1 MGTLSNFLASRKT
14 PGLSLEQLGLFES
27 DLAPAGKPLMVAI
40 DRLDEDPD
48 NPRKEFPP
56 EAIEELA
63 QDIAQ
68 RGILQPIVVSDR
80 NDKGR
85 YLIRFGSR
93 RWRAAIQAGLTTV
106 PVIFAVE
113 ARNAYDQV
121 AENLKRQNLSP
132 LELAQF
138 IRRRADAG
146 ESNAEVG
153 RQLGMDLST
162 VAHHLALL
170 SLPPVFDQALRSGRC
185 ESPRT
190 LHELSRLHDK
200 QPEQVTALVAGTEP
214 ITREAVASLRDA
226 ARMVAP
232 AADRPPPTPPRPDK
246 VAQALA
252 RATELCD
259 RLDAALQRLNRSGG
273 IDALP
278 HDQVASL
285 RQRVAELAA
294 RLTPETTPVS
304 AEAGHGK
311 ASA

>member
-1 MGTLSNFLASRKT
+1 MGSLTNFLANRKT
-14 PGLSLEQLGLFES
+14 PGLHLDQLNLFEGRPAPTG
-27 DLAPAGKPLMVAI
+27 LALMVPV
-40 DRLDEDPD
+40 DQLDEDPD
-48 NPRKEFPP
+48 NPRKDFPP
-56 EAIEELA
+56 DAIEELA

-80 NDKGR
+80 TDKGR

-93 RWRAAIQAGLTTV
+93 RWRAAVQAGLTTV
-106 PVIFAVE
+106 PVVFAVE

-138 IRRRADAG
+138 IRRRVDAG
-146 ESNAEVG
+146 ESNSEVG
-153 RQLGMDLST
+153 RQLGMDLTT

-170 SLPPVFDQALRSGRC
+170 SLPPVLDQALKNGRC

-190 LHELSRLHDK
+190 LHELSRLHGG
-200 QPEQVTALVAGTEP
+200 QPEQVAALVAGTEP

-226 ARMVAP
+226 ARVVVP
-232 AADRPPPTPPRPDK
+232 AADKQASTQTRPAK
-246 VAQALA
+246 MAQALA
-252 RATELCD
+252 RATGLCD
-259 RLDAALQRLNRSGG
+259 RLDAALLRLNRSGG

-278 HDQVASL
+278 HDQVLAL

-294 RLTPETTPVS
+294 RLAPETTSVS
-304 AEAGHGK
+304 AEDNHGK
-311 ASA
+311 A

>member
-1 MGTLSNFLASRKT
+1 MGSLTNFLANRKS
-14 PGLSLEQLGLFES
+14 PGLHLDQLNLFE
-27 DLAPAGKPLMVAI
+27 GKPVPTGLALMVPV
-40 DRLDEDPD
+40 DQLDEDPD

-56 EAIEELA
+56 EAIDELA

-68 RGILQPIVVSDR
+68 RGILQPVVVSDR

-138 IRRRADAG
+138 IRRRVDAG

-153 RQLGMDLST
+153 RQLGMDLTT

-170 SLPPVFDQALRSGRC
+170 SLPPVLDQALRNGRC

-190 LHELSRLHDK
+190 LHELSRLHEE
-200 QPEQVTALVAGTEP
+200 QPEQVAALVAGTEP

-226 ARMVAP
+226 ARVVAP
-232 AADRPPPTPPRPDK
+232 PVDKPAPTSPRPDK

-252 RATELCD
+252 RATGLCD
-259 RLDAALQRLNRSGG
+259 RLDAALLRLNRSGG
-273 IDALP
+273 IDTLP
-278 HDQVASL
+278 HDQVLAL
-285 RQRVAELAA
+285 HQRVAELAA
-294 RLTPETTPVS
+294 RLTPETSPVS

>member
-1 MGTLSNFLASRKT
+1 MGALSNFLANRKT
-14 PGLSLEQLGLFES
+14 PGLNLDQLDLFEGRPVPTG
-27 DLAPAGKPLMVAI
+27 LALPVPV
-40 DRLDEDPD
+40 DQLDEDPD

-68 RGILQPIVVSDR
+68 RGMLQPIVVGDR
-80 NDKGR
+80 NDQGR

-138 IRRRADAG
+138 IRRRVDAG

-153 RQLGMDLST
+153 RQLGMDLTT
-162 VAHHLALL
+162 VAHYLALL
-170 SLPPVFDQALRSGRC
+170 SLPPVLDQALRSGRC

-190 LHELSRLHDK
+190 LHELSRLHEE
-200 QPEQVTALVAGTEP
+200 QPEQVAALVSGTKP
-214 ITREAVASLRDA
+214 ITRETVASLRDA
-226 ARMVAP
+226 ARVVEP
-232 AADRPPPTPPRPDK
+232 TADRPTAMPPRPDK
-246 VAQALA
+246 MAQALA
-252 RATELCD
+252 RATGLCD
-259 RLDAALQRLNRSGG
+259 RLDTALQRLSRSGG
-273 IDALP
+273 IDAIP
-278 HDQVASL
+278 HNQLLAL

-294 RLTPETTPVS
+294 RLSPDTTPVR

>member
-1 MGTLSNFLASRKT
+1 MGSLTNFLANRKT
-14 PGLSLEQLGLFES
+14 SGLSLEQLGLFES
-27 DLAPAGKPLMVAI
+27 ELAPTGKPLMVAI
-40 DRLDEDPD
+40 DRLVEDPD
-48 NPRKEFPP
+48 NPRKAFPP

-68 RGILQPIVVSDR
+68 RGILQP
-80 NDKGR
+80 
-85 YLIRFGSR
+85 IRFGSR

-132 LELAQF
+132 IELAQF
-138 IRRRADAG
+138 IRRRVDAG

-162 VAHHLALL
+162 VAHHLALHN
-170 SLPPVFDQALRSGRC
+170 LPPVLDQALRNGRC

-190 LHELSRLHDK
+190 LHELSRLHEE
-200 QPEQVTALVAGTEP
+200 QPEQVAALVAGMEP
-214 ITREAVASLRDA
+214 ITREAVASLRDR
-226 ARMVAP
+226 ARMVTP
-232 AADRPPPTPPRPDK
+232 AADKATPMTPRPDK

-252 RATELCD
+252 RASGLCE
-259 RLDAALQRLNRSGG
+259 RLDAALLRLNRAGG

-278 HDQVASL
+278 HDQALAL

-294 RLTPETTPVS
+294 RLAPEVTHCS

>member
-1 MGTLSNFLASRKT
+1 MGSLTNFLANRKP
-14 PGLSLEQLGLFES
+14 PGINLDQLNLFE
-27 DLAPAGKPLMVAI
+27 GKPVPTGLALMVPI
-40 DRLDEDPD
+40 DQLDEDPD

-68 RGILQPIVVSDR
+68 RGMLQPIVVSDR
-80 NDKGR
+80 DAQGR

-106 PVIFAVE
+106 PIIFAVE

-121 AENLKRQNLSP
+121 AENLKRQNLTP

-138 IRRRADAG
+138 IQRRVDAG
-146 ESNAEVG
+146 ESNAEIG

-170 SLPPVFDQALRSGRC
+170 SLPPVLDQALRSGRC

-190 LHELSRLHDK
+190 LHELSRLHEE
-200 QPEQVTALVAGTEP
+200 QPEQVVALVAGTEP

-226 ARMVAP
+226 ARVVAP
-232 AADRPPPTPPRPDK
+232 TADRPAPIASRPDK

-252 RATELCD
+252 RATGLCE

-273 IDALP
+273 IDTLP
-278 HDQVASL
+278 HDQVLAL

>member
-1 MGTLSNFLASRKT
+1 MGSLSNFLASRKT
-14 PGLSLEQLGLFES
+14 PGLNLDQLDLFE
-27 DLAPAGKPLMVAI
+27 GKPVPTGLALPVPI
-40 DRLDEDPD
+40 DQLDEDPD

-63 QDIAQ
+63 QDIAR
-68 RGILQPIVVSDR
+68 RGMLQPIVVGDR
-80 NDKGR
+80 NDQGR

-93 RWRAAIQAGLTTV
+93 RWRAAIQAGLTSV
-106 PVIFAVE
+106 PVVFAVE

-138 IRRRADAG
+138 IRLRVEAG

-153 RQLGMDLST
+153 RQLGMDLTT

-170 SLPPVFDQALRSGRC
+170 SLPPVLDQALKSGRC

-190 LHELSRLHDK
+190 LHELSRLYED
-200 QPEQVTALVAGTEP
+200 QPEQVVALVSGAGP

-226 ARMVAP
+226 ARLVTP
-232 AADRPPPTPPRPDK
+232 AADKPAPTPPRPNK

-252 RATELCD
+252 RASGLCE

-278 HDQVASL
+278 HDQVLAL

-294 RLTPETTPVS
+294 RLAPETTPVS

-311 ASA
+311 ASP

>member
-1 MGTLSNFLASRKT
+1 MGALSNFLANRKS
-14 PGLSLEQLGLFES
+14 PGLSLDQLDLFE
-27 DLAPAGKPLMVAI
+27 GKPVPTGLALLVPV
-40 DRLDEDPD
+40 DQLDEDPD
-48 NPRKEFPP
+48 NPRKEFSA

-68 RGILQPIVVSDR
+68 RGMLQPIVVSDR

-113 ARNAYDQV
+113 VRNAYDQV

-138 IRRRADAG
+138 IRRRVDAG

-170 SLPPVFDQALRSGRC
+170 SLPPVLEQALRSGRC

-190 LHELSRLHDK
+190 LHELSRLHK
-200 QPEQVTALVAGTEP
+200 EQPEQVAALVAGSEP
-214 ITREAVASLRDA
+214 ITRETVASLRDA
-226 ARMVAP
+226 TRMVAP
-232 AADRPPPTPPRPDK
+232 PADRPAPTPPSPDK
-246 VAQALA
+246 MAQALA
-252 RATELCD
+252 RATGLCD
-259 RLDAALQRLNRSGG
+259 RLDIALQRLSRSGG

-278 HDQVASL
+278 HDQLLAL

-294 RLTPETTPVS
+294 RLAPENIPVR

>member
-1 MGTLSNFLASRKT
+1 MGSLSNFLANRKP
-14 PGLSLEQLGLFES
+14 PGINLDQLNLFE
-27 DLAPAGKPLMVAI
+27 GKPVPTGLALLVPVEQ
-40 DRLDEDPD
+40 LDEDPD

-56 EAIEELA
+56 EFIEELA

-138 IRRRADAG
+138 IRRRVDAG

-170 SLPPVFDQALRSGRC
+170 SLPPVLDQALRSGRC

-190 LHELSRLHDK
+190 LHELSRLHEE
-200 QPEQVTALVAGTEP
+200 QPEQVAALVAGTEP

-226 ARMVAP
+226 ARVVAP
-232 AADRPPPTPPRPDK
+232 AADRPPPTTPRPDK
-246 VAQALA
+246 MAQALA
-252 RATELCD
+252 RATGLCD
-259 RLDAALQRLNRSGG
+259 RLDAALQRLSCSGG
-273 IDALP
+273 IDTLP
-278 HDQVASL
+278 HDQVLAL
-285 RQRVAELAA
+285 RQRVTELAA
-294 RLTPETTPVS
+294 RLTPETMPVS
-304 AEAGHGK
+304 PESDHGN

>member
-1 MGTLSNFLASRKT
+1 MGSLTNFLANRKP
-14 PGLSLEQLGLFES
+14 PGINLDQLNLFE
-27 DLAPAGKPLMVAI
+27 GKPVPTGLALPIPV
-40 DRLDEDPD
+40 DQLDEDPD

-63 QDIAQ
+63 QDITQ
-68 RGILQPIVVSDR
+68 RGMLQPIVVSDR
-80 NDKGR
+80 DDKGR

-106 PVIFAVE
+106 PVVFAVE

-138 IRRRADAG
+138 IRRRVDAG

-170 SLPPVFDQALRSGRC
+170 SLPPVLNQAFKDGRC

-190 LHELSRLHDK
+190 LHELSRLHEE
-200 QPEQVTALVAGTEP
+200 QPEQVAALVAGTEP
-214 ITREAVASLRDA
+214 ITREAVASLRDS
-226 ARMVAP
+226 ARTVTP
-232 AADRPPPTPPRPDK
+232 AADKAASLQQRPDK
-246 VAQALA
+246 MAQALA
-252 RATELCD
+252 RASGLCD
-259 RLDAALQRLNRSGG
+259 RLDAALLRLNRSGG

-278 HDQVASL
+278 HDQVMAL
-285 RQRVAELAA
+285 RQRVAELSA
-294 RLTPETTPVS
+294 RLAPETTPVS

-311 ASA
+311 ASP

>member
-1 MGTLSNFLASRKT
+1 MRALSNLHAPRKT
-14 PGLSLEQLGLFES
+14 RELDLDQLGLFGS
-27 DLAPAGKPLMVAI
+27 DLVPTGKPLMVAI

-48 NPRKEFPP
+48 NPRKAFPP
-56 EAIEELA
+56 EAIDELA

-106 PVIFAVE
+106 PVVFAVE
-113 ARNAYDQV
+113 ARDAYDQV

-170 SLPPVFDQALRSGRC
+170 SLPPVLDQALRSGRC

-190 LHELSRLHDK
+190 LHELSRLHEE

-214 ITREAVASLRDA
+214 ITREAVACLRDSTRDVTLA
-226 ARMVAP
+226 ANKPAP
-232 AADRPPPTPPRPDK
+232 TTPRPDK
-246 VAQALA
+246 
-252 RATELCD
+252 
-259 RLDAALQRLNRSGG
+259 
-273 IDALP
+273 
-278 HDQVASL
+278 
-285 RQRVAELAA
+285 
-294 RLTPETTPVS
+294 
-304 AEAGHGK
+304 
-311 ASA
+311 

>member
-1 MGTLSNFLASRKT
+1 MGALSNFLANRKS
-14 PGLSLEQLGLFES
+14 PGLSLDQLDLFE
-27 DLAPAGKPLMVAI
+27 GKPVPTGLALLVPV
-40 DRLDEDPD
+40 DQLDEDPD

-68 RGILQPIVVSDR
+68 RGMLQPIVVSDR

-138 IRRRADAG
+138 IRLRVDAG

-170 SLPPVFDQALRSGRC
+170 SLPPVLDQALRSGRC

-190 LHELSRLHDK
+190 LHELSRLHEE
-200 QPEQVTALVAGTEP
+200 QPEQVAALVAGTEL

-226 ARMVAP
+226 ARVIAP
-232 AADRPPPTPPRPDK
+232 TSTAMTPRPDK
-246 VAQALA
+246 MAQALA
-252 RATELCD
+252 RATDLCD

-278 HDQVASL
+278 HDQVLAL

-294 RLTPETTPVS
+294 RLTSETTPVS
-304 AEAGHGK
+304 PEAGHGN

>member
-1 MGTLSNFLASRKT
+1 MQTGLALVV
-14 PGLSLEQLGLFES
+14 P
-27 DLAPAGKPLMVAI
+27 I
-40 DRLDEDPD
+40 DQLDEDPD
-48 NPRKEFPP
+48 NPRKNFPP

-63 QDIAQ
+63 QDIVQ

-106 PVIFAVE
+106 PVIFAVD
-113 ARNAYDQV
+113 ARDAYDQV

-138 IRRRADAG
+138 IRRRVDAG

-170 SLPPVFDQALRSGRC
+170 SLPPVLDQALKNGRC

-190 LHELSRLHDK
+190 LHELSRLHEE
-200 QPEQVTALVAGTEP
+200 QPEQVAALVGGTEP
-214 ITREAVASLRDA
+214 ITREAVASLRDS
-226 ARMVAP
+226 ARMVTPIADK
-232 AADRPPPTPPRPDK
+232 AASLQQRPDK
-246 VAQALA
+246 MAQALA
-252 RATELCD
+252 RASGLCD
-259 RLDAALQRLNRSGG
+259 RLDAALLRLNRSGG

-278 HDQVASL
+278 HDQLLAL
-285 RQRVAELAA
+285 RQRVSELAA
-294 RLTPETTPVS
+294 RLAPETTPVR

>member
-1 MGTLSNFLASRKT
+1 MADLD
-14 PGLSLEQLGLFES
+14 QLNLFE
-27 DLAPAGKPLMVAI
+27 GKPVPTGLALMVPI
-40 DRLDEDPD
+40 DQLDEDPD

-80 NDKGR
+80 DAKGR

-138 IRRRADAG
+138 IRRRVDAG
-146 ESNAEVG
+146 ESNAEVA

-170 SLPPVFDQALRSGRC
+170 ALPPVLDGALKAGVANPRARS
-185 ESPRT
+185 T
-190 LHELSRLHDK
+190 
-200 QPEQVTALVAGTEP
+200 
-214 ITREAVASLRDA
+214 
-226 ARMVAP
+226 
-232 AADRPPPTPPRPDK
+232 
-246 VAQALA
+246 
-252 RATELCD
+252 
-259 RLDAALQRLNRSGG
+259 N
-273 IDALP
+273 
-278 HDQVASL
+278 
-285 RQRVAELAA
+285 
-294 RLTPETTPVS
+294 
-304 AEAGHGK
+304 
-311 ASA
+311 

>member
-1 MGTLSNFLASRKT
+1 MGSLTNFLANRKT
-14 PGLSLEQLGLFES
+14 SGLSLEQLGLFDGE
-27 DLAPAGKPLMVAI
+27 LAPTGKPLMVAI
-40 DRLDEDPD
+40 DRLVEDPD

-80 NDKGR
+80 EVKDR

-93 RWRAAIQAGLTTV
+93 RWRAAIQAGLTEV
-106 PVIFAVE
+106 PIVFA
-113 ARNAYDQV
+113 AQQRNAYDQV

-138 IRRRADAG
+138 IGRRVDAG

-153 RQLGMDLST
+153 RQLGMDLTT

-170 SLPPVFDQALRSGRC
+170 SLPPVLDQALKEGRC

-190 LHELSRLHDK
+190 LHELSRLHEE
-200 QPEQVTALVAGTEP
+200 QPEQVAALVTGAEP

-226 ARMVAP
+226 SRVVAP
-232 AADRPPPTPPRPDK
+232 AADKPPQPRPEK
-246 VAQALA
+246 MAQALA
-252 RATELCD
+252 RASGLCE
-259 RLDAALQRLNRSGG
+259 RLDVALQRLNRTGG

-278 HDQVASL
+278 QDQVMAL

-294 RLTPETTPVS
+294 RLAPEATQSGAEVQHGTPT
-304 AEAGHGK
+304 A
-311 ASA
+311 

>member
-1 MGTLSNFLASRKT
+1 MGALSNFLANRKT
-14 PGLSLEQLGLFES
+14 PRLNLDQLDLFEGRPVPTGLALPVPV
-27 DLAPAGKPLMVAI
+27 DL
-40 DRLDEDPD
+40 LDEDPD

-68 RGILQPIVVSDR
+68 RGMLQPIVVSDR
-80 NDKGR
+80 NDQGR

-121 AENLKRQNLSP
+121 AENLKRQNLSS

-138 IRRRADAG
+138 IRLRVDAG

-170 SLPPVFDQALRSGRC
+170 SLPPVLDQALRSGRC

-190 LHELSRLHDK
+190 LHELSRLHEE
-200 QPEQVTALVAGTEP
+200 QPEQVAALVSGSEP

-226 ARMVAP
+226 ALVVAP
-232 AADRPPPTPPRPDK
+232 LADKPTQTPPRPDK
-246 VAQALA
+246 MAQALA
-252 RATELCD
+252 RATGLCD
-259 RLDAALQRLNRSGG
+259 RLDTALQRLSRSGG

-278 HDQVASL
+278 HDQLLAL
-285 RQRVAELAA
+285 RQRVAELSA
-294 RLTPETTPVS
+294 RLAPEITPVR

-311 ASA
+311 APA

>member
-1 MGTLSNFLASRKT
+1 MGSLTNFLANRKS
-14 PGLSLEQLGLFES
+14 PCLHLDQLNLFEGRPVPTG
-27 DLAPAGKPLMVAI
+27 LALMVPV
-40 DRLDEDPD
+40 DQLHEDPD
-48 NPRKEFPP
+48 NPRKAFPP
-56 EAIEELA
+56 EAIDELA
-63 QDIAQ
+63 QDVAQ
-68 RGILQPIVVSDR
+68 RGILQPIVVSDWD
-80 NDKGR
+80 DKGR

-138 IRRRADAG
+138 IRRRVDAG

-170 SLPPVFDQALRSGRC
+170 SLPPVLDQALRSGRC

-190 LHELSRLHDK
+190 LHELSRLHEE
-200 QPEQVTALVAGTEP
+200 QPEQVAALVAGTEP

-232 AADRPPPTPPRPDK
+232 LLTSRHRRPRDRTRWRKHWPVPP
-246 VAQALA
+246 
-252 RATELCD
+252 
-259 RLDAALQRLNRSGG
+259 
-273 IDALP
+273 
-278 HDQVASL
+278 
-285 RQRVAELAA
+285 
-294 RLTPETTPVS
+294 
-304 AEAGHGK
+304 
-311 ASA
+311 ASATAWTPRCSG

>member
-1 MGTLSNFLASRKT
+1 MGSLTNFLANRKP
-14 PGLSLEQLGLFES
+14 PGINLDQLNLFE
-27 DLAPAGKPLMVAI
+27 GKPVPTGLALLVPV
-40 DRLDEDPD
+40 DQLDEDPD
-48 NPRKEFPP
+48 NPRKEFPA

-68 RGILQPIVVSDR
+68 RGMLQPIVVSDR
-80 NDKGR
+80 DDKGR

-132 LELAQF
+132 FELAQF
-138 IRRRADAG
+138 IRRRVDAG

-170 SLPPVFDQALRSGRC
+170 SLPPVLDQALRSGRC

-190 LHELSRLHDK
+190 LHELSRLHEE
-200 QPEQVTALVAGTEP
+200 QPEQVEALVAGTEL

-226 ARMVAP
+226 ARVVAP
-232 AADRPPPTPPRPDK
+232 ASTAMTPRPDK
-246 VAQALA
+246 MAQALA
-252 RATELCD
+252 RATGLCD
-259 RLDAALQRLNRSGG
+259 RLDTALLRLSRSGG

-278 HDQVASL
+278 HDQVLAL

-294 RLTPETTPVS
+294 RLAPETTPVR

-311 ASA
+311 ASP

>member
-1 MGTLSNFLASRKT
+1 MGSLTNFLANRK
-14 PGLSLEQLGLFES
+14 PPRINLDQLNLFE
-27 DLAPAGKPLMVAI
+27 GKPVPTGLALMVPT
-40 DRLDEDPD
+40 DQLDEDPD
-48 NPRKEFPP
+48 NPRKAFPP

-80 NDKGR
+80 DDKGR

-138 IRRRADAG
+138 IRRRVDAG

-170 SLPPVFDQALRSGRC
+170 SLPPVLDQALKSGRC

-190 LHELSRLHDK
+190 LHELSRLHEE
-200 QPEQVTALVAGTEP
+200 QPEQVAALVAGTQP

-226 ARMVAP
+226 AHVVAP
-232 AADRPPPTPPRPDK
+232 AAGKPTSMSPRPDK
-246 VAQALA
+246 MAQALA
-252 RATELCD
+252 RASGLCE

-278 HDQVASL
+278 HDQVLAL
-285 RQRVAELAA
+285 RQRVAELSA
-294 RLTPETTPVS
+294 RLTPEATPVS
-304 AEAGHGK
+304 AEPRHGK

>member
-1 MGTLSNFLASRKT
+1 MGSLTNFLANRKP
-14 PGLSLEQLGLFES
+14 PGINLDQLSLFEGRPTPTGL
-27 DLAPAGKPLMVAI
+27 ALMVPI
-40 DRLDEDPD
+40 DQLDEDPD
-48 NPRKEFPP
+48 NPRKDFPP

-63 QDIAQ
+63 QDIVQ

-80 NDKGR
+80 NAQGR

-113 ARNAYDQV
+113 ARNGYDQV
-121 AENLKRQNLSP
+121 AENLKRQNLTS

-138 IRRRADAG
+138 IRRRVDAG

-170 SLPPVFDQALRSGRC
+170 SLPPVLDQALKEGRC

-190 LHELSRLHDK
+190 LHELSRLHEE
-200 QPEQVTALVAGTEP
+200 QPEQVAALVAGTEP

-226 ARMVAP
+226 ARLVTP
-232 AADRPPPTPPRPDK
+232 AADRPAPTSPRPDK
-246 VAQALA
+246 MAQALA
-252 RATELCD
+252 RATGLCD
-259 RLDAALQRLNRSGG
+259 RLDVALQRLNRSGG
-273 IDALP
+273 IDVLP
-278 HDQVASL
+278 HDQVAEL

-294 RLTPETTPVS
+294 RLAPETTPVS

>member
-1 MGTLSNFLASRKT
+1 MGSLTNFLANRKN
-14 PGLSLEQLGLFES
+14 PGLNLDQMSLFE
-27 DLAPAGKPLMVAI
+27 GKPVPTGLALLVPI

-48 NPRKEFPP
+48 NPRREFPP

-80 NDKGR
+80 NAQGR

-93 RWRAAIQAGLTTV
+93 RWRAAIHAGLTTV
-106 PVIFAVE
+106 PVIFAVQN
-113 ARNAYDQV
+113 RDAYDQV

-138 IRRRADAG
+138 IRRRVDAG

-170 SLPPVFDQALRSGRC
+170 RLPPVLDQALRSGRC

-190 LHELSRLHDK
+190 LHELSRLHEE
-200 QPEQVTALVAGTEP
+200 QPDQVAALVTGTEP

-226 ARMVAP
+226 AHVLTPVADKL
-232 AADRPPPTPPRPDK
+232 APTPPRPDK

-252 RATELCD
+252 RATGLCD

-273 IDALP
+273 INALP
-278 HDQVASL
+278 HDQVRAL

-294 RLTPETTPVS
+294 RLAPEATQSS
-304 AEAGHGK
+304 AEAGHGTPT
-311 ASA
+311 A